1 MEYKVERLGVAGTL
15 VCQFEHK
22 GHRYCAQVDKIP
34 LGGGTGCT
42 ICPECGFDELY
53 TKIDAPLTEEG
64 LIDCIGAFI
73 VKMDADQGRGSGHEK
88 ACTVCRSVSV

>member
-1 MEYKVERLGVAGTL
+1 MEYKIERLGVAGAL
-15 VCQFEHK
+15 ACRFEHA
-22 GHRYCAQVDKIP
+22 GRRYSAQVDKI

-53 TKIDAPLTEEG
+53 TEG

-73 VKMDADQGRGSGHEK
+73 AKMDADQGRRSGHDK
-88 ACTVCRSVSV
+88 TCTVCRSVSV